1 MKMLIENWFIIV
13 ALLAVLEGVIYA
25 VYRFLKLPGK
35 AQVEKVREWLL
46 WAVTNAEKELG
57 GGTGKLK
64 LRQVYDLFVQRFPA
78 VAMAVTFDTFS
89 QWVDEAL
96 TEMRKM
102 LVENQ
107 AAAELVK
114 GE

>member
-1 MKMLIENWFIIV
+1 MKFLVENWYIIL

-78 VAMAVTFDTFS
+78 VAMAGFFDKFC
-89 QWVDEAL
+89 QGGGGGFA
-96 TEMRKM
+96 EMGEMVGGNKRGGG
-102 LVENQ
+102 
-107 AAAELVK
+107 K
-114 GE
+114 GGGV

>member
-1 MKMLIENWFIIV
+1 MTGV
-13 ALLAVLEGVIYA
+13 QTCALPIS
-25 VYRFLKLPGK
+25 
-35 AQVEKVREWLL
+35 
-46 WAVTNAEKELG
+46 EKELG

-78 VAMAVTFDTFS
+78 VAMAVSFDTFS